1 MNFVV
6 FAEQK
11 VKVNWS
17 AIVFN
22 NLYNRLWDLF
32 ALIKSSIRKDNIE
45 FEATQVVN
53 ILFPN

>member
-6 FAEQK
+6 FTEQK
-11 VKVNWS
+11 VKVNWFV
-17 AIVFN
+17 IVFN

-32 ALIKSSIRKDNIE
+32 ASTKSSIRKDNIE

-53 ILFPN
+53 ILFQN